1 LQPGYADLS
10 PLGYAPPK
18 KYDSH
23 FFFTV
28 TSNCKLKFL
37 LSSPLTNRKIN
48 LLQATSINM
57 IDMVGIGPFVVMP
70 FVVAQFNSGLFIWAW
85 IFGAFTALMD
95 AMIWSELGAKYPLAG
110 GTYNFHRIAFGEK
123 GGKLMSFL
131 YVWQT
136 SLQAPLVVASAA
148 IGFAQYLTYIVP
160 LELWQQKIV
169 SGGLVLL
176 VFLLLYRKIETIG
189 KISVAMGGI
198 VVLTIIWIIISGLS
212 HQQQNIKLLPAG
224 TESFF
229 TLAFW
234 AAIGQASVKTVY
246 AYLGYYNVCHL
257 GGEIKNPGKNI
268 PRSIFISIAGIATL
282 YLLMNISVMGVMPW
296 QSIKE
301 GDSYLVSSFME
312 QLYGHQAGVIV
323 TILILCIAFSSLFA
337 VVLGYSRVPY
347 AAAVDGNFF
356 KPFARLHPTKN
367 FPYISLIV
375 LCALGFLFSLF
386 MRLGDVISS
395 ILAMRII
402 IQFIGQGVG
411 VMLLRKK
418 TGTKDLP
425 FSMWLFPLP
434 VIISIAIWV
443 FLFLSTKWFALWG
456 SLIAIAGMIV
466 FYLVEKNRKDSLT

>member
-1 LQPGYADLS
+1 MPT
-10 PLGYAPPK
+10 
-18 KYDSH
+18 H
-23 FFFTV
+23 
-28 TSNCKLKFL
+28 
-37 LSSPLTNRKIN
+37 LTNRKIN

-70 FVVAQFNSGLFIWAW
+70 FVVAQFNNGLFIWAW
-85 IFGAFTALMD
+85 IFGAFTAFMD

-131 YVWQT
+131 FVWQT
-136 SLQAPLVVASAA
+136 SIQAPLVVASAA

-160 LELWQQKIV
+160 LEVWQQKVV
-169 SGGLVLL
+169 SGGLVIL

-189 KISVAMGGI
+189 KISVVMGSI
-198 VVLTIIWIIISGLS
+198 VVLTIIWIIISGLTN
-212 HQQQNIKLLPAG
+212 QQQNIKLMPTG
-224 TESFF
+224 NESFF

-268 PRSIFISIAGIATL
+268 PRSIFISIIGIATL
-282 YLLMNISVMGVMPW
+282 YLLMNISVLGVMPW
-296 QSIKE
+296 QSVNK
-301 GDSYLVSSFME
+301 DDKYLVSSFME
-312 QLYGHQAGVIV
+312 QLYGHQAGIFV

-356 KPFARLHPTKN
+356 KAFAKLHPTKN
-367 FPYISLIV
+367 FPYVSLIV
-375 LCALGFLFSLF
+375 LCSIGFVFSLF

-402 IQFIGQGVG
+402 VQFIGQGVG
-411 VMLLRKK
+411 VSLLRKK
-418 TGTKDLP
+418 IGTKNLP
-425 FSMWLFPLP
+425 FKMWLFPLP
-434 VIISIAIWV
+434 VIVSILIWL
-443 FLFLSTKWFALWG
+443 FLFFSTGWFALWG
-456 SLIAIAGMIV
+456 SLLAVIGVIV
-466 FYLVEKNRKDSLT
+466 YLLKDRLAAKT